1 MKDFT
6 FRPALQLMGGRMVGF
21 VATFFVPIVL
31 VRVFAPEAFG
41 TYKQLFLI
49 YTTLYGLAQIGMA
62 ESLFYFLP
70 LGPEKGGRYLTNS
83 LLLLLLSGA
92 ASFAG
97 LWLLRD
103 EIAGW
108 LNNPALAE
116 YLPWVGGYLLL
127 MLASAGLEIGLL
139 CRRRYLAATATYALS
154 DVLRAAVLVAPALLT
169 GDLRWLLAGAVGFA
183 VARVAVHLGLL
194 ARRYPGHLRPDRGL
208 LKRQLGYSLPFQAA
222 VVVEITQTNLHLYA
236 VSYWFDAA
244 VFAVYA
250 VGCLQIPLVELAASS
265 AGNVLMVG
273 MGGALKEDDQGPD
286 LERARGIWSATT
298 RKLALLL
305 VPATVVLL
313 LVGRDLIPFLFT
325 ETYVGAVPIFLVWT
339 TAIALGA
346 LQTDAALRTF
356 AEVRFLVVMNL
367 ARLAVIAGLIYW
379 AVSALGLVGAVAVT
393 VLGTVVAKALA
404 LGRLRRRLDTG
415 WAGVLPWGGLARIT
429 AVSVAAAVPPAL
441 LWPGL
446 ERGAFT
452 TLAVLGTVY
461 AVTLL
466 VLLRVFR
473 VLDDGELEALS
484 RVKRRGARVLR
495 RAVPFRPTPEPSET
509 R

>member
-1 MKDFT
+1 MSDGLRTGRGFS
-6 FRPALQLMGGRMVGF
+6 FRPALQLMGGRLVGF

-49 YTTLYGLAQIGMA
+49 YTTLYGLAQLGMA

-70 LGPEKGGRYLTNS
+70 LGPEKGARYQVNS
-83 LLLLLLSGA
+83 LLVLGLSGSA
-92 ASFAG
+92 ALAV
-97 LWLLRD
+97 LWLARD
-103 EIAGW
+103 AIAGW
-108 LNNPALAE
+108 LSNPALAP
-116 YLPWVGGYLLL
+116 YLPWIGLYLLL
-127 MLASAGLEIGLL
+127 MLASAGLEIALL
-139 CRRRYLAATATYALS
+139 CRRQYLAATGAYAAS
-154 DVLRAAVLVAPALLT
+154 DILRAAVLVAPALFV
-169 GDLRWLLAGAVGFA
+169 GELRWLLVGAVAFA
-183 VARVAVHLGLL
+183 AVRLGVHLTVLWRGYGGE
-194 ARRYPGHLRPDRGL
+194 RLRPDRSL
-208 LKRQLGYSLPFQAA
+208 LREQLGYSAPFQAA
-222 VVVEITQTNLHLYA
+222 VLVEVVQTNLHMYA
-236 VSYWFDAA
+236 VSYWFDTA

-273 MGGALKEDDQGPD
+273 MGGALKEGDQ
-286 LERARGIWSATT
+286 EQARTIWSATT

-325 ETYVGAVPIFLVWT
+325 DTYRAAVPIFLVWT
-339 TAIALGA
+339 AAIALGA

-356 AEVRFLVVMNL
+356 AEVRFILLMNL

-393 VLGTVVAKALA
+393 VVGLVVAKGLALA
-404 LGRLRRRLDTG
+404 RLRRRLDTG
-415 WAGVLPWGGLARIT
+415 WAGVLPWRDLARIT
-429 AVSVAAAVPPAL
+429 AVSVAAAAPAAL
-441 LWPGL
+441 LSPGL
-446 ERGAFT
+446 ERGAFL

-461 AVTLL
+461 AVTLIA
-466 VLLRVFR
+466 LLLAFR
-473 VLDDGELEALS
+473 VLDDDELATLG
-484 RVKRRGARVLR
+484 RIVR
-495 RAVPFRPTPEPSET
+495 RAVPFWPRPEPSET